1 MARAQ
6 LTDPLL
12 TNAFHVVDVSLTF
25 PPVLLPIFGFSR
37 VTLPTLNLEQ
47 MEITE
52 GNYEFPTKVI
62 KKASV
67 TNVTL
72 EQGVQ
77 LVNSDFYD
85 WIKKAVTGQARPRNL
100 LIIQF
105 HRANPKAL
113 VGGFVGQA
121 LAFASTGGLNQLNR
135 LSSSRFPFEIAEKIP
150 GRAWILNDCKPASY
164 RPGSDLD
171 AMGSEVSIASLEL
184 SMREFEEISFG
195 I

>member
-12 TNAFHVVDVSLTF
+12 TNAFHVVDISVTF

-37 VTLPTLNLEQ
+37 VSLPTLNLEQ
-47 MEITE
+47 FEITE
-52 GNYEFPTKVI
+52 GNFEFPMKVI

-67 TNVTL
+67 SNVTL
-72 EQGVQ
+72 EQGVS

-85 WIKKAVTGQARPRNL
+85 WIKKSITGQVTPRNL
-100 LIIQF
+100 MIVQF
-105 HRANPKAL
+105 HRANPR
-113 VGGFVGQA
+113 A
-121 LAFASTGGLNQLNR
+121 LAKGVAGDILAAVSSGGLNQLNR
-135 LSSSRFPFEIAEKIP
+135 LSSSRFPFDFAERIP
-150 GRAWILNDCKPASY
+150 GRAWILNDCKPVSY

-171 AMGSEVSIASLEL
+171 AMNAEVSIATLEL

>member
-6 LTDPLL
+6 LTDPLM
-12 TNAFHVVDVSLTF
+12 TNAFHVVDVSVTF

-37 VTLPTLNLEQ
+37 VSLPTLSLEQ
-47 MEITE
+47 MEIVE
-52 GNYEFPTKVI
+52 GNYEFPMKVT

-67 TNVTL
+67 SNVTL
-72 EQGVQ
+72 EQGVS

-85 WIKKAVTGQARPRNL
+85 WIKKAVTGQVRPRNL

-105 HRANPKAL
+105 HRANPKSI
-113 VGGFVGQA
+113 VGGFAGQA
-121 LAFASTGGLNQLNR
+121 LAAVSSGGLNQIGR
-135 LSSSRFPFEIAEKIP
+135 LSPNRFPFEFAERIP
-150 GRAWILNDCKPASY
+150 GRAWILNDCKPVSY
-164 RPGSDLD
+164 RPGTDLD
-171 AMGSEVSIASLEL
+171 AMNSEVSIATLEI